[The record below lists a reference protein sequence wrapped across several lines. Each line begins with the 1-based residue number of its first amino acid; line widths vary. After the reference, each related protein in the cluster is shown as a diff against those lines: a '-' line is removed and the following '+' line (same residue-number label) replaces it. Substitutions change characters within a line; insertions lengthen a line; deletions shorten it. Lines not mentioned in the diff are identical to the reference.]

1 MKITYINNGSISEG
15 FIKTVDK
22 MKGSLD
28 KKYTADDIR
37 KDAKNII
44 IKSNRTLIDKLM
56 LHWFVCVD
64 WWASNYTLSA
74 TCNLRPGIQEPADY
88 NLFAGNILGKT
99 EDEQMEYLHKT
110 VDFSIYFD
118 ESNTLIIEVP
128 LTPGLFPTNT
138 IQFSGNGIFAY
149 LNKVEK
155 SFNEHLKYPVKIK
168 VRLETCDSWYAY
180 DNKRI
185 TCISFNKNVSIKNFV
200 NFFTERVVNPE
211 ILQAYPKIELVI
223 SNRVDDSNFSELY
236 KLGDKVKFGHIEI
249 NVTERFSL
257 KRFGVT
263 AGSTY
268 PPGVMAKLE
277 TLDGIENLLHDN
289 SCTITISRLFKNNPK
304 LAKNIK
310 GKENII
316 EPKNE
321 N

>member
-1 MKITYINNGSISEG
+1 MKITYINKGSISEG

-22 MKGSLD
+22 MKDSLD
-28 KKYTADDIR
+28 KKLTADDIR

-44 IKSNRTLIDKLM
+44 INSNRTLIDKLM
-56 LHWFVCVD
+56 LHWFVCAD
-64 WWASNYTLSA
+64 WWANNSALST
-74 TCNLRPGIQEPADY
+74 TCNLRPGTQDAVDY
-88 NLFAGNILGKT
+88 NIFAGNILGKT

-118 ESNTLIIEVP
+118 ESNTLTIEVP
-128 LTPGLFPTNT
+128 LTSTSFPTNT
-138 IQFSGNGIFAY
+138 IQFSGNTIFMY

-155 SFNEHLKYPVKIK
+155 SFNEYLKFPVKIK
-168 VRLETCDSWYAY
+168 VRLETCDRWYAY
-180 DNKRI
+180 NNKRI

>member
-1 MKITYINNGSISEG
+1 MKITYINKGSISEG

-22 MKGSLD
+22 MKDSLG

-44 IKSNRTLIDKLM
+44 INSNRALIDKLM

-64 WWASNYTLSA
+64 WWASNYTLSTA
-74 TCNLRPGIQEPADY
+74 CNLRPGIQEPVDY

-118 ESNTLIIEVP
+118 ESNTLTIEVP
-128 LTPGLFPTNT
+128 LTSTSFPTNT
-138 IQFSGNGIFAY
+138 IQFSGNSIFIY

-304 LAKNIK
+304 LAKNIE

-316 EPKNE
+316 ELKK
-321 N
+321 

>member
-1 MKITYINNGSISEG
+1 MKITYINKGSISEG

-22 MKGSLD
+22 MKDSLG

-44 IKSNRTLIDKLM
+44 IISNRALIDKLM

-64 WWASNYTLSA
+64 WWASNYTLSTA
-74 TCNLRPGIQEPADY
+74 CNLRPGIQEPVDY

-304 LAKNIK
+304 FAKNIE

-316 EPKNE
+316 EPKK
-321 N
+321 

>member
-1 MKITYINNGSISEG
+1 MKITYINKGSISEG

-22 MKGSLD
+22 MKDSLG
-28 KKYTADDIR
+28 KKYSADDIR

-44 IKSNRTLIDKLM
+44 IESNRTLIDKLM

-64 WWASNYTLSA
+64 WWASNYTLSTA
-74 TCNLRPGIQEPADY
+74 CNLRPGIQEPVDY

-304 LAKNIK
+304 LAKNIE

-316 EPKNE
+316 ELKK
-321 N
+321 

>member
-22 MKGSLD
+22 MKDSLG
-28 KKYTADDIR
+28 KRYSADDIR

-74 TCNLRPGIQEPADY
+74 TCNLRPGIQEPVDY

-289 SCTITISRLFKNNPK
+289 SCTITISRVFKNNPK
-304 LAKNIK
+304 LAKNIE

-316 EPKNE
+316 EPKK
-321 N
+321 

>member
-1 MKITYINNGSISEG
+1 MKITYINKDFISEG
-15 FIKTVDK
+15 YIKTVDK
-22 MKGSLD
+22 MKDSLG
-28 KKYTADDIR
+28 KRYSADDIR

-74 TCNLRPGIQEPADY
+74 TCNLRPGIQEPVDY

-289 SCTITISRLFKNNPK
+289 SCTITISRVFKNNPK
-304 LAKNIK
+304 LAKNIE

-316 EPKNE
+316 EPKK
-321 N
+321 

>member
-1 MKITYINNGSISEG
+1 MKITYINKGSISEG

-22 MKGSLD
+22 MKDSLG
-28 KKYTADDIR
+28 KRYSADDIR

-74 TCNLRPGIQEPADY
+74 TCNLRPGIQEPVDY

-289 SCTITISRLFKNNPK
+289 SCTITISRVFKNNPK
-304 LAKNIK
+304 LAKNIE

-316 EPKNE
+316 EPKK
-321 N
+321 

>member
-1 MKITYINNGSISEG
+1 MKITYINKGSISEG

-22 MKGSLD
+22 MKDSLG

-44 IKSNRTLIDKLM
+44 INSNRALIDKLM

-64 WWASNYTLSA
+64 WWASNYTLSTA
-74 TCNLRPGIQEPADY
+74 CNLRPGIQEPVDY

-304 LAKNIK
+304 LAKNIE
-310 GKENII
+310 GTENII
-316 EPKNE
+316 ELKK
-321 N
+321 

>member
-1 MKITYINNGSISEG
+1 MKITYINKGSISEG

-22 MKGSLD
+22 MKDSLG
-28 KKYTADDIR
+28 KRYSADDIR

-44 IKSNRTLIDKLM
+44 IESNRALIDKLM
-56 LHWFVCVD
+56 LHWFVRAD
-64 WWASNYTLSA
+64 WWANNSVLST
-74 TCNLRPGIQEPADY
+74 TCNLRPGTQDAVDY
-88 NLFAGNILGKT
+88 NVFAGNILGKT

-118 ESNTLIIEVP
+118 ESNTLTIEVP
-128 LTPGLFPTNT
+128 LTSTSFPTNT
-138 IQFSGNGIFAY
+138 IQFSGNSIFIY

-168 VRLETCDSWYAY
+168 VRLESCDRLYAY
-180 DNKRI
+180 RNKRI
-185 TCISFNKNVSIKNFV
+185 TYISFNQNVSIKNFV

-211 ILQAYPKIELVI
+211 ILQAYPKIELII

-304 LAKNIK
+304 LAKNIE

-316 EPKNE
+316 ESKNE

>member
-1 MKITYINNGSISEG
+1 MKITYINKGSISEG
-15 FIKTVDK
+15 YIKTVDK
-22 MKGSLD
+22 MKDSLG

-44 IKSNRTLIDKLM
+44 INSNRALIDKLM
-56 LHWFVCVD
+56 LHWFVSAD
-64 WWASNYTLSA
+64 WWANNSA
-74 TCNLRPGIQEPADY
+74 LATTCNLRPGTQDAVDY
-88 NLFAGNILGKT
+88 NVFAGNILGKT
-99 EDEQMEYLHKT
+99 EDEQMEYLHKA

-128 LTPGLFPTNT
+128 LSPTSFPTNT
-138 IQFSGNGIFAY
+138 IQFSGNSIFIY

-180 DNKRI
+180 NNKKI
-185 TCISFNKNVSIKNFV
+185 TYISFNQNVSIKNFV

-211 ILQAYPKIELVI
+211 ILQVHPKLELEI
-223 SNRVDDSNFSELY
+223 INRVNDTDFSELY
-236 KLGDKVKFGHIEI
+236 KLGDKVKFDHIKI
-249 NVTERFSL
+249 TVTERFSL

-268 PPGVMAKLE
+268 PPEVMAKLE

-289 SCTITISRLFKNNPK
+289 SCIITISRLFKNNPK
-304 LAKNIK
+304 LAKNIE

>member
-1 MKITYINNGSISEG
+1 MKITYINKGSISEG
-15 FIKTVDK
+15 FIKTIDK
-22 MKGSLD
+22 MKDSLD

-44 IKSNRTLIDKLM
+44 INSNRTLIDKLM
-56 LHWFVCVD
+56 LHWFVRAD
-64 WWASNYTLSA
+64 WWANNSVLST
-74 TCNLRPGIQEPADY
+74 TCNLRPGTQDAVDY
-88 NLFAGNILGKT
+88 NVFAGNILGKT

-118 ESNTLIIEVP
+118 ESNTLTIEVP
-128 LTPGLFPTNT
+128 LTSTSFPTNT
-138 IQFSGNGIFAY
+138 IQFSGNSIFIY

-155 SFNEHLKYPVKIK
+155 SFNEYLKYPVKIK

-180 DNKRI
+180 NNKRI
-185 TCISFNKNVSIKNFV
+185 TYISFNQNVSIKNFV

-211 ILQAYPKIELVI
+211 ILQAYPKIKLEI
-223 SNRVDDSNFSELY
+223 INRVDDSNFSELY

-304 LAKNIK
+304 LAKNIE

-316 EPKNE
+316 ESKNE

>member
-1 MKITYINNGSISEG
+1 MKITYINKDFISEG
-15 FIKTVDK
+15 YIKTVDK
-22 MKGSLD
+22 MKDSLG
-28 KKYTADDIR
+28 KRYSADDIR

-74 TCNLRPGIQEPADY
+74 TCNLRPGIQEPVDY

-304 LAKNIK
+304 LAKNIE

-316 EPKNE
+316 ELKNE

>member
-28 KKYTADDIR
+28 KKLTADDIR

>member
-28 KKYTADDIR
+28 KKLTADDIR

-268 PPGVMAKLE
+268 PPEVMAKLE

-289 SCTITISRLFKNNPK
+289 SCIITISRLFKNNPK

>member
-28 KKYTADDIR
+28 KKLTADDIR

-211 ILQAYPKIELVI
+211 ILQVHPKLELEI
-223 SNRVDDSNFSELY
+223 INRVNDTDFSELY

-268 PPGVMAKLE
+268 PPEVMAKLE

-289 SCTITISRLFKNNPK
+289 SCIITISRLFKNNPK

>member
-1 MKITYINNGSISEG
+1 MKITYINKGSISEG

-22 MKGSLD
+22 MKDSLD

-44 IKSNRTLIDKLM
+44 IESNRTLIDKLM
-56 LHWFVCVD
+56 LHWFVRAD
-64 WWASNYTLSA
+64 WWANNSALST
-74 TCNLRPGIQEPADY
+74 TCNLRPGTQDAVDY
-88 NLFAGNILGKT
+88 NVFAGNILGKT
-99 EDEQMEYLHKT
+99 EDEQMEYLHKA

-128 LTPGLFPTNT
+128 LTSTSFPTNT
-138 IQFSGNGIFAY
+138 IQFSGNSIFIY
-149 LNKVEK
+149 LNKIEK

-168 VRLETCDSWYAY
+168 VRLETCDTWYAY
-180 DNKRI
+180 NNKRI
-185 TCISFNKNVSIKNFV
+185 TYISFNQNVSIKNFV

-211 ILQAYPKIELVI
+211 ILQVHPKLELEI
-223 SNRVDDSNFSELY
+223 INRVNDTDFSELY
-236 KLGDKVKFGHIEI
+236 KLGDKVKFDHIKI
-249 NVTERFSL
+249 TVTERFSL

-268 PPGVMAKLE
+268 HPEVMAKLE

-304 LAKNIK
+304 LAKNIE

-316 EPKNE
+316 ESKNE

>member
-1 MKITYINNGSISEG
+1 MKITYINKGSISEG

-28 KKYTADDIR
+28 KKYSADDIR

-44 IKSNRTLIDKLM
+44 IESNRTLIDKLM
-56 LHWFVCVD
+56 LHWFVRAD
-64 WWASNYTLSA
+64 WWASNYTLST
-74 TCNLRPGIQEPADY
+74 TCNLRPGIQEPVDY

-304 LAKNIK
+304 LAKNIE

-316 EPKNE
+316 ELKNE

>member
-1 MKITYINNGSISEG
+1 MKITYINKSFLSEG
-15 FIKTVDK
+15 YIKTVDK
-22 MKGSLD
+22 MKGSLG

-44 IKSNRTLIDKLM
+44 INSNRALIDKLM

-64 WWASNYTLSA
+64 WWASNYTLSTA
-74 TCNLRPGIQEPADY
+74 CNLRPGIQEPVDY

-304 LAKNIK
+304 LAKNIE

-316 EPKNE
+316 ELKK
-321 N
+321 

>member
-1 MKITYINNGSISEG
+1 MKITYINKGSISEG

-22 MKGSLD
+22 MKGSLG
-28 KKYTADDIR
+28 KKYSADDIR

-44 IKSNRTLIDKLM
+44 IESNRTLIDKLM
-56 LHWFVCVD
+56 LHWFVRAD
-64 WWASNYTLSA
+64 WWANNSALST
-74 TCNLRPGIQEPADY
+74 TCNLRPGTQDAVDY
-88 NLFAGNILGKT
+88 NVFAGNILGKT

-118 ESNTLIIEVP
+118 ESNTLTIEVP
-128 LTPGLFPTNT
+128 LTSTSFPTNT
-138 IQFSGNGIFAY
+138 IQFSGNNIFMY

-155 SFNEHLKYPVKIK
+155 SFNEYLKYPVKIK
-168 VRLETCDSWYAY
+168 VRLETCDRWYAY
-180 DNKRI
+180 RNKSI
-185 TCISFNKNVSIKNFV
+185 TYISFNQKVSIKNFV

-211 ILQAYPKIELVI
+211 ILQAYPKIELI
-223 SNRVDDSNFSELY
+223 INNRVDDSNFSELY

-249 NVTERFSL
+249 NVTENFSL

-304 LAKNIK
+304 LAKNIE

-316 EPKNE
+316 EPE
-321 N
+321 E

>member
-1 MKITYINNGSISEG
+1 MKITYINKGSISEG

-22 MKGSLD
+22 MKGSLG
-28 KKYTADDIR
+28 KKYSADDIR

-44 IKSNRTLIDKLM
+44 IESNRTLIDKLM
-56 LHWFVCVD
+56 LHWFVRAD
-64 WWASNYTLSA
+64 WWANNSALST
-74 TCNLRPGIQEPADY
+74 TCNLRPGTQDTVDY

-118 ESNTLIIEVP
+118 ESNTLTIEVP
-128 LTPGLFPTNT
+128 LTSTSFPTNT
-138 IQFSGNGIFAY
+138 IQFSGNNIFMY

-155 SFNEHLKYPVKIK
+155 SFNEYLKYPVKIK
-168 VRLETCDSWYAY
+168 VRLETCDRWYAY
-180 DNKRI
+180 HNKSI
-185 TCISFNKNVSIKNFV
+185 TYISFNQKVSIKNFV

-211 ILQAYPKIELVI
+211 ILQAYPKIELI
-223 SNRVDDSNFSELY
+223 INNRVDDSNFSELY

-249 NVTERFSL
+249 NVTENFSL

-304 LAKNIK
+304 LAKNIE

-316 EPKNE
+316 EPE
-321 N
+321 E

>member
-1 MKITYINNGSISEG
+1 MKITYINKDFISEG
-15 FIKTVDK
+15 YIKTVDK
-22 MKGSLD
+22 MKDSLD

-180 DNKRI
+180 NNKKI
-185 TCISFNKNVSIKNFV
+185 TYISFNQNVSIKNFV

-211 ILQAYPKIELVI
+211 ILQVHPKLELEI
-223 SNRVDDSNFSELY
+223 INRVNDTDFSELY
-236 KLGDKVKFGHIEI
+236 KLGDKVKFDHIKI
-249 NVTERFSL
+249 TVTERFSL
-257 KRFGVT
+257 KRFGVI

-304 LAKNIK
+304 LAKNIE

>member
-1 MKITYINNGSISEG
+1 MKITYINKDSISEG

-28 KKYTADDIR
+28 KKYSADDIR

-44 IKSNRTLIDKLM
+44 IESNRTLIDKLM
-56 LHWFVCVD
+56 LHWFVRAD
-64 WWASNYTLSA
+64 WWANNSALST
-74 TCNLRPGIQEPADY
+74 TCNLRPGTQDAVDY
-88 NLFAGNILGKT
+88 NVFAGNILGKT

-118 ESNTLIIEVP
+118 ESNTLTIEVP
-128 LTPGLFPTNT
+128 LTSTSFPTNT
-138 IQFSGNGIFAY
+138 IQFSGNNIFMY

-155 SFNEHLKYPVKIK
+155 SFNEYLKYPVKIK
-168 VRLETCDSWYAY
+168 VRLETCDRWYAY
-180 DNKRI
+180 RNKSI
-185 TCISFNKNVSIKNFV
+185 TYISFNQNVSIKNFV

-211 ILQAYPKIELVI
+211 ILQAYPKIELII

-304 LAKNIK
+304 LAKNIE

-316 EPKNE
+316 ESKNE

>member
-1 MKITYINNGSISEG
+1 MKITYINKDFISEG
-15 FIKTVDK
+15 YIKTVDK
-22 MKGSLD
+22 MKDSLG
-28 KKYTADDIR
+28 KRYSADDIR

-74 TCNLRPGIQEPADY
+74 TCNLRPGIQEPVDY

-180 DNKRI
+180 NNKKI
-185 TCISFNKNVSIKNFV
+185 TYISFNQNVSIKNFV

-211 ILQAYPKIELVI
+211 ILQVHPKLELEI
-223 SNRVDDSNFSELY
+223 INRVNDTDFSELY

-304 LAKNIK
+304 LAKNIE

-316 EPKNE
+316 ESKNE

>member
-1 MKITYINNGSISEG
+1 MKITYINKGSISEG

-22 MKGSLD
+22 MKDSLG

-44 IKSNRTLIDKLM
+44 INSNRALIDKLM

-64 WWASNYTLSA
+64 WWASNYTLSTA
-74 TCNLRPGIQEPADY
+74 CNLRPGIQEPVDY

-304 LAKNIK
+304 LAKNIE

>member
-1 MKITYINNGSISEG
+1 MKITYINKDFISEG
-15 FIKTVDK
+15 YIKTVDK
-22 MKGSLD
+22 MKDSLG
-28 KKYTADDIR
+28 KRYSADDIR

-74 TCNLRPGIQEPADY
+74 TCNLRPGIQEPVDY

-138 IQFSGNGIFAY
+138 IQFSGNGIFVY

-289 SCTITISRLFKNNPK
+289 SCTITISRVFKNNPK
-304 LAKNIK
+304 LAKNIE

-316 EPKNE
+316 EPKK
-321 N
+321 

>member
-1 MKITYINNGSISEG
+1 MKITYINKGSISEG

-22 MKGSLD
+22 MKDSID

-44 IKSNRTLIDKLM
+44 INSNRTLIDKLM

-236 KLGDKVKFGHIEI
+236 KLGDKVKFDHIKI
-249 NVTERFSL
+249 TVTERFSL

-268 PPGVMAKLE
+268 PPEVMAKLE

-289 SCTITISRLFKNNPK
+289 SCIITISRLFKNNPK
-304 LAKNIK
+304 LAKNIE